1 MADSFLQGA
10 EIGGGLVARAMEQR
24 RQNALLPLQI
34 QEAQDRLHMNA
45 LNFEEAQYHRDIE
58 IQTKEGNTAV
68 AAWAA
73 KPHDWGSD
81 QTMSEFVG
89 LTQTHPMAIKSPAG
103 QLAVANME
111 KARAA
116 KNTLER
122 SIEVQNLIATRVA
135 ETEAARAESK
145 RLTEANQLLMK
156 EKDIAGKLAVE
167 RERVAGAMARTLAR
181 IEAPGKMLPH
191 ADLAIFKS
199 KVEAL
204 VKSPEAQ
211 TWPPAKLQ
219 RTIDAM
225 GDELKGKMR
234 PVPKGQEQPAPD
246 ENVAPDEAPTA
257 EPSPAA
263 ATPPEI
269 PPTDPK
275 KREAGKVYQTR
286 MGPMI
291 WRGKGWEKPSE

>member
-1 MADSFLQGA
+1 MVVDCWGTGVAQTAVGPACNMADSFLQGA
-10 EIGGGLVARAMEQR
+10 EIGGGLVARAMEHR

-103 QLAVANME
+103 QLAVSNME

-122 SIEVQNLIATRVA
+122 TVEIQNLIAERMA
-135 ETEAARAESK
+135 ERDAARAESERAK
-145 RLTEANQLLMK
+145 LENARLLK
-156 EKDIAGKLAVE
+156 EMDVQGKLQVEDKRTE
-167 RERVAGAMARTLAR
+167 REVSRHQGVIEGRIGRELNKAEEIGLRSMLADFDKSEFLKKLDPAVRESRKLKLVAAFQDRMR
-181 IEAPGKMLPH
+181 KNLP
-191 ADLAIFKS
+191 
-199 KVEAL
+199 
-204 VKSPEAQ
+204 
-211 TWPPAKLQ
+211 PP
-219 RTIDAM
+219 TID
-225 GDELKGKMR
+225 
-234 PVPKGQEQPAPD
+234 EQGNITD
-246 ENVAPDEAPTA
+246 
-257 EPSPAA
+257 EPSADAAPA
-263 ATPPEI
+263 ATPP
-269 PPTDPK
+269 PRLGKKLGTFNPK
-275 KREAGKVYQTR
+275 TGKF
-286 MGPMI
+286 
-291 WRGKGWEKPSE
+291 E